1 MATKKNLRYCQVE
14 YNNRTY
20 DVMVAVTDLDEVNDA
35 LQEWALEKLGAT
47 LDLPTKLLINKDAVE
62 ALTSFA
68 VDSYVY
74 LKGPSRSYMDMPRY
88 VGITGNMPVLP
99 TELVGGKYVMP
110 ATTACMYSQSSY
122 GGYFGEYAIAEAEFT
137 LSSGVNYI
145 GATITALGVP
155 QYQLY
160 SSFSSFDFSQTFP
173 VCTVLNFGGVIS
185 VYPFDF
191 KSTGLPESMAKIGA
205 SDERFRIASAFTL
218 AGVDAVAKNVQLG
231 AITVRS
237 GLASTLCAA
246 VDTAL
251 VNNDMYLAYK
261 DNSSVWQEV
270 AVTGYDNLQYQSGS
284 GLANLSAGEFVANN
298 IFRVVDAGNEILFN
312 VLSGKFSTLQEA
324 LNSGELTDLPE
335 YITATA
341 VLVGR
346 IIVEQ
351 GSTTATVQ
359 KVQKTVFGVA

>member
-14 YNNRTY
+14 YNNKTY

-62 ALTSFA
+62 ALTAFA

-145 GATITALGVP
+145 GVTITALGVP
-155 QYQLY
+155 QYHPF
-160 SSFSSFDFSQTFP
+160 FSDNP
-173 VCTVLNFGGVIS
+173 LIS
-185 VYPFDF
+185 N
-191 KSTGLPESMAKIGA
+191 KSMYISMALWLNLLYG
-205 SDERFRIASAFTL
+205 SF
-218 AGVDAVAKNVQLG
+218 
-231 AITVRS
+231 
-237 GLASTLCAA
+237 
-246 VDTAL
+246 
-251 VNNDMYLAYK
+251 NNHC
-261 DNSSVWQEV
+261 
-270 AVTGYDNLQYQSGS
+270 
-284 GLANLSAGEFVANN
+284 
-298 IFRVVDAGNEILFN
+298 GN
-312 VLSGKFSTLQEA
+312 
-324 LNSGELTDLPE
+324 
-335 YITATA
+335 
-341 VLVGR
+341 
-346 IIVEQ
+346 
-351 GSTTATVQ
+351 
-359 KVQKTVFGVA
+359 